1 MTSFG
6 TSGVRGLGTD
16 LLAGEAEAYVRAFAR
31 HMQNSGHIRASA
43 TVLFARDKRDTSP
56 ALAGICAAALAAEG
70 LVPLDCGV
78 APTPALALWAFDRGD
93 AAIMITGSHIPA
105 ERNGLKF
112 YRPDGEI
119 DKSDEAEIQA
129 LYPAARELPAATRQA
144 IPTTQLSGEEEV
156 LSRYRAR
163 YSSFFPPN
171 FLKGKKIGVYAH
183 SSVAADT
190 IADLVAGFGAAVEIV
205 GASDTFVPIDTEALG
220 EDVKRQLAQWAQQ
233 HAFDAILST
242 DGDGDRPLVT
252 DEFGKQVNGDV
263 LGVVSAR
270 WLGAGT
276 IVTPVTSNAGIEQL
290 TGRPVERTKVGSP
303 FVIAGMSQAEEAPVI
318 GFEANGGL
326 LLGSEVSRHGG
337 TLSALPTRDSVLP
350 MLCVLA
356 ESAEHGP
363 LSEVVA
369 NLGLPVAVAG
379 RLANS
384 PREHNDRFM
393 AWLRQDRKNVD
404 LVTSGMGTVVHTAD
418 IDGVQIFLEGGSMIH
433 FRPSG
438 NAPELRCYVQTQ
450 NSEKASEMLA
460 LGLARAEQFQP
471 S

>member
-6 TSGVRGLGTD
+6 TSGVRGLGKD
-16 LLAGEAEAYVRAFAR
+16 LLAGEAEAYIRAFAR
-31 HMQNSGHIRASA
+31 HMQNSGHIRAAA
-43 TVLFARDKRDTSP
+43 TVLLARDKRDTSP
-56 ALAGICAAALAAEG
+56 ALAEICAAALTAEG
-70 LVPLDCGV
+70 LVPLDCGI

-105 ERNGLKF
+105 DRNGLKF

-129 LYPAARELPAATRQA
+129 LYRATRELPVAAPA
-144 IPTTQLSGEEEV
+144 SKPATQSGEDEV
-156 LSRYRAR
+156 LSRYLAR
-163 YSSFFPPN
+163 YRAFFPPD

-205 GASDTFVPIDTEALG
+205 GASDTFVPIDTEALSD
-220 EDVKRQLAQWAQQ
+220 DVRRQLAQWAQQ

-252 DEFGKQVNGDV
+252 DEFGKQINGDV
-263 LGVVSAR
+263 LGVLSAR
-270 WLGAGT
+270 WLGART

-290 TGRPVERTKVGSP
+290 TGSPVKRTKVGSP
-303 FVIAGMSQAEEAPVI
+303 FVIAGMSDAGDAPVI

-326 LLGSEVSRHGG
+326 LLGSEVSRHGA
-337 TLSALPTRDSVLP
+337 TLSALPTRDSMLP
-350 MLCVLA
+350 MLCALA
-356 ESAEHGP
+356 ESVERGP
-363 LSEVVA
+363 LSQVVA
-369 NLGLPVAVAG
+369 ELGMPVAVAG

-393 AWLRQDRKNVD
+393 AWLREDRKNVD
-404 LVTSGMGTVVHTAD
+404 SITNGMGTVVHTAD

-450 NSEKASEMLA
+450 NAEKASEMLA
-460 LGLARAEQFQP
+460 TGLARAEQFQP